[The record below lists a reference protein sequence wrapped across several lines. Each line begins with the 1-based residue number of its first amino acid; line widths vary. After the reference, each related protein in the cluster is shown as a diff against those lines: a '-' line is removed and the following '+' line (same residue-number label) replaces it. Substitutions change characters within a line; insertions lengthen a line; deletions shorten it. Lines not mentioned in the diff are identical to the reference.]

1 MYRHHVGC
9 DLFISRIYHAV
20 HGVRF
25 THSQDRLA
33 ISSRL
38 AVLVAIVVVGA
49 AAGIYAVASGR
60 SSSAVI
66 SSSTFSSISSAS
78 SPASSVPARSVTIS
92 VGPSP
97 GPSHTVL
104 FGVPNGVNV
113 TTQILPADTLAWTSW
128 TLNSSASLGILEGQ
142 FFCPAGAV
150 NSTITIG
157 LYANGGLVAS
167 DNASVAS
174 KLSSSG
180 GSLLITRPLSSAMTS
195 SAGTIIGLAVIAP
208 VPIDQYVATVNLGV
222 PTKEATLT
230 SGSGVPG
237 QLPSPTSTISE
248 TMQMWVTP
256 PIT

>member
-1 MYRHHVGC
+1 MR
-9 DLFISRIYHAV
+9 SR
-20 HGVRF
+20 
-25 THSQDRLA
+25 DRLA
-33 ISSRL
+33 ISSRS
-38 AVLVAIVVVGA
+38 AVLVAIVVMGA
-49 AAGIYAVASGR
+49 AAGIYVVSDR
-60 SSSAVI
+60 YSSAVI

-78 SPASSVPARSVTIS
+78 SPASSVPTRLITIS

-97 GPSHTVL
+97 GPSPGPSSTVL

-128 TLNSSASLGILEGQ
+128 TLNSSASIGILEGQ

-150 NSTITIG
+150 NSTIAIG

-180 GSLLITRPLSSAMTS
+180 GSVLITSPLSSAMTF
-195 SAGTIIGLAVIAP
+195 SAGTVIGLAVIAP
-208 VPIDQYVATVNLGV
+208 VPIDQYVATVDLGV
-222 PTKEATLT
+222 PTKEATLN